1 MSDGPFKSPHP
12 KKHWRA
18 VAERAA
24 TDSYT
29 VTELREAVP
38 ASFVSEFRELP
49 ADLIEKLKRILSK
62 NEPEGLN
69 VRTIPDEIARLRR
82 DVAHNP
88 NATAILD
95 GVQDAF
101 DCGHVGVEALVKGT
115 AAALD
120 QCYSENAR
128 AIEEHAQLDRKDEAL
143 TQSVRQRLEQAAL
156 GETELEDIARSL
168 VKEGE
173 AIAGTPLKHDDLTD
187 GPLIGD
193 DVDE

>member
-12 KKHWRA
+12 KKHWRT

-24 TDSYT
+24 TESFT
-29 VTELREAVP
+29 VTELREAIP
-38 ASFVSEFRELP
+38 AAFLSEFREVP
-49 ADLIEKLKRILSK
+49 ADLIDKLKRILGR

-69 VRTIPDEIARLRR
+69 IRMIPDEIARLRR

-95 GVQDAF
+95 GVHDAF
-101 DCGHVGVEALVKGT
+101 ECGHVGVEGLVKGT

-120 QCYSENAR
+120 RCYSENAR
-128 AIEEHAQLDRKDEAL
+128 AIEEHAQLDRKDEVL
-143 TQSVRQRLEQAAL
+143 TQSVRRRLEQAAL
-156 GETELEDIARSL
+156 GEAELENIARAL

-173 AIAGTPLKHDDLTD
+173 AIAGTPPKHDDLTD
-187 GPLIGD
+187 GPIIGD
-193 DVDE
+193 SDDE

>member
-12 KKHWRA
+12 KKHWRV

-29 VTELREAVP
+29 VAELREAVP

-69 VRTIPDEIARLRR
+69 IRTIPDEIARLRR

-88 NATAILD
+88 NATAIVD

-120 QCYSENAR
+120 RCYSENAR
-128 AIEEHAQLDRKDEAL
+128 AIEEHAQLDRKDEVL
-143 TQSVRQRLEQAAL
+143 TQSVRQRLEEAAL
-156 GETELEDIARSL
+156 GESELEDIARSL
-168 VKEGE
+168 VKESE
-173 AIAGTPLKHDDLTD
+173 AIAGKPPKHDDLTD

-193 DVDE
+193 DDDA

>member
-1 MSDGPFKSPHP
+1 MSDGPFKSPLP

-24 TDSYT
+24 TESYT

-49 ADLIEKLKRILSK
+49 ADLVNKLKRILGNS
-62 NEPEGLN
+62 EPEGLN

-88 NATAILD
+88 LATAILD
-95 GVQDAF
+95 GVQDAVE
-101 DCGHVGVEALVKGT
+101 CGHAGVEALVKGA

-120 QCYSENAR
+120 RCYSENAR

-143 TQSVRQRLEQAAL
+143 TQSVRQRLEEAAL
-156 GETELEDIARSL
+156 GETELEDIAHSL
-168 VKEGE
+168 INEGE
-173 AIAGTPLKHDDLTD
+173 AIASTPPKHDELTD

-193 DVDE
+193 DDDE